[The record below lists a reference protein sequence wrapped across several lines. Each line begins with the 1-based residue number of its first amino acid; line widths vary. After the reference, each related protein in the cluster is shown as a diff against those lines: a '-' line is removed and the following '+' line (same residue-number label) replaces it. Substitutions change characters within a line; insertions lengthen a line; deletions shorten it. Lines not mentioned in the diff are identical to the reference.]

1 MDNQD
6 LNIQRQN
13 QLIQNQDWKIQQQNQ
28 LINNQAREIESLQRL
43 ENEVKILES
52 KARIRFSPP
61 TCEHWAMY
69 GANQNGAYMV
79 DPDGDMQGNPPFM
92 AYCDF
97 STNSTEVLHDSEN
110 EIKIPKCSGTDCR
123 HEHPITY
130 QATDSQIESLKSL
143 SQGCK
148 QSITFG
154 CFLAPMKW
162 YSKHH
167 GWWTDRSGNPHYCT
181 DCQCNS
187 KKPEWME
194 DEMSTEDLNLL
205 PMKSFVYGPLKY
217 DLEEANV
224 SIGRLS
230 CSGLKESSGI
240 SSVSSLPEIVQEMK
254 RIEGEMIDGFQEVQD
269 LRDGKAEIVEEIG
282 EIREALEDVSHASSV
297 GTAFFSANK
306 NSGGFFACPV
316 TFDNVD
322 IDTGNQLDKESGV
335 FTCKIPGTYLFTFSG
350 FASSTGLDY
359 VGVYVNN
366 VKKVQIAD
374 RDMRSNIFNHLSYT
388 WTLQLSLDDQVQL
401 KVDAGKFYSDYE
413 FPIYFTGLLVHADAD

>member
-254 RIEGEMIDGFQEVQD
+254 RIEEDIE
-269 LRDGKAEIVEEIG
+269 
-282 EIREALEDVSHASSV
+282 EIRESK
-297 GTAFFSANK
+297 AFFSAYK
-306 NSGGFFACPV
+306 NSGKFFNGIV
-316 TFDNVD
+316 TFDTID
-322 IDTGNQLDKESGV
+322 IDTDNQLDKESGV

-350 FASSTGLDY
+350 GAATSGSEQ
-359 VGVYVNN
+359 VSVYVNDVMKFVITEASEKWALLN
-366 VKKVQIAD
+366 
-374 RDMRSNIFNHLSYT
+374 YT
-388 WTLQLSLDDQVQL
+388 WTLKLSVDDTVQL
-401 KVDAGKFYSDYE
+401 MVEDGNVYSDSDS
-413 FPIYFTGLLVHADAD
+413 PVYFTGLLVHAD